1 MLRLSL
7 YFGWVF
13 FVFPLWFF
21 SPQLFAQPLKGVILR
36 TQNLK
41 PFNEAIIAFKTACAG
56 EYQELD
62 LKEQEAELESVSKD
76 WKKNPPGI
84 VFAVG
89 PQAAEYARKNIPEN
103 VPVIFVMVLD
113 PEKRDLRAPNIT
125 GIRMEVPIRTQLEAL
140 KGIIPQVKKVG
151 VLYNPKMSESLI
163 QQASQVAQELG
174 FQILASRVERKEDS
188 ILGLQLFA
196 NGIDVFWLIPDP
208 TVANAEVFKELLKF
222 TNQNRIPFFAFSDA
236 FVKNRALFSLSPSND
251 GIGLQACEIAK
262 RIQSGTSTSSIV
274 WEYPKNLILSI
285 NITTAQQLGF
295 SEITNNVFLFAAPKG
310 YKIVPIKSD

>member
-1 MLRLSL
+1 MKIQRSL
-7 YFGWVF
+7 WVCFSF
-13 FVFPLWFF
+13 FVC
-21 SPQLFAQPLKGVILR
+21 SYGSSVFAQPIRGVILR

-62 LKEQEAELESVSKD
+62 LKDQAVELEGASKE
-76 WKKNPPGI
+76 WRKTPPQI

-89 PQAAEYARKNIPEN
+89 PQAAEFARKNLPES
-103 VPVIFVMVLD
+103 VPIIFVMVLD
-113 PEKRDLRAPNIT
+113 PERQNLKAPNIT
-125 GIRMEVPIRTQLEAL
+125 GIRMEVPLRTQLEAL

-151 VLYNPKMSESLI
+151 VLYNPKISEPLI
-163 QQASQVAQELG
+163 QQASEIAQELG

-196 NGIDVFWLIPDP
+196 NGIDVFWLIPDA

-222 TNQNRIPFFAFSDA
+222 TTQNRIPFFAFSDA

-251 GIGLQACEIAK
+251 GIGLQACEIAR
-262 RIQSGTSTSSIV
+262 RIVSGTPPSQIP